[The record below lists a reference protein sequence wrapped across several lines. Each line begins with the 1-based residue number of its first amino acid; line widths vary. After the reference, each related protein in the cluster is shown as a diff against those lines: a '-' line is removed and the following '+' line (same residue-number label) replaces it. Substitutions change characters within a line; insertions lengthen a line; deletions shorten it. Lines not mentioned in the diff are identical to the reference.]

1 MSEGAAETITVAG
14 KPFTA
19 VNTYELGF
27 GNGTVTQFENGQ
39 LAVVRRVVRP
49 GDERFSVLVLVGDVG
64 AFAEHSTPEAA
75 LNALSSRAAEWAPV
89 LAELARFNGG
99 AV

>member
-1 MSEGAAETITVAG
+1 MSEETSKTITVAG

-27 GNGTVTQFENGQ
+27 WNGTVTQFENGQ
-39 LAVVRRVVRP
+39 LVIIRRTVRP
-49 GDERFSVLVLVGDVG
+49 GDERFSALVGDVG
-64 AFAEHSTPEAA
+64 TLAEYSTPEAA
-75 LNALSSRAAEWAPV
+75 LNALSNRAAEWAPV

>member
-1 MSEGAAETITVAG
+1 MSKETAETITVAG

-19 VNTYELGF
+19 VSTYELGF

-39 LAVVRRVVRP
+39 LVIIRRTVRP
-49 GDERFSVLVLVGDVG
+49 GDERFSALVGDVG
-64 AFAEHSTPEAA
+64 TLAEHSTPEAA
-75 LNALSSRAAEWAPV
+75 LNALSNRAAEWAPV

-99 AV
+99 AA